1 MSYVEDERCKII
13 AAVIEVAPG
22 LGEVFRLRGGLDEI
36 RGGNGY

>member
-1 MSYVEDERCKII
+1 MKII